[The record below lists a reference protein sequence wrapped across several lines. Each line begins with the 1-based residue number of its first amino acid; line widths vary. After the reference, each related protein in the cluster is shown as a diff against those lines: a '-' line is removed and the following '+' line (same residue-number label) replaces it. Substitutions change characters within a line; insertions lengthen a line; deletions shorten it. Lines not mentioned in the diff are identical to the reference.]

1 MLNVEVLGLRQ
12 IEHDWTP
19 AAADAPL
26 ARAVLAAGIAP
37 DHARRILD
45 GLLALHVKVTIT
57 VLHGD
62 RIKCD
67 KPPAWPVWG
76 KATQTVITVDGVTT
90 SETKWDRTIPERSDR
105 TVYNE
110 QDGVRIKL
118 ETARGR
124 QTRFV

>member
-1 MLNVEVLGLRQ
+1 MFAMTELQ
-12 IEHDWTP
+12 HDWTP

-26 ARAVLAAGIAP
+26 ALAVLAAGIAP

-45 GLLALHVKVTIT
+45 GLLALHVKVTVT
-57 VLHGD
+57 TLHGD

-90 SETKWDRTIPERSDR
+90 SETKWDRTVSERSDR
-105 TVYNE
+105 TVFNE

-118 ETARGR
+118 ETARGP
-124 QTRFV
+124 QTRYV

>member
-1 MLNVEVLGLRQ
+1 MFAMTEIQ
-12 IEHDWTP
+12 HDWTP
-19 AAADAPL
+19 AATDAPL
-26 ARAVLAAGIAP
+26 VIAVIAAGIAP
-37 DHARRILD
+37 DLVSRILD
-45 GLLALHVKVTIT
+45 GLLANHVKVTIT
-57 VLHGD
+57 ALHGD

-105 TVYNE
+105 TVFNE

-118 ETARGR
+118 ETTRKM
-124 QTRFV
+124 QTRYV

>member
-1 MLNVEVLGLRQ
+1 MFAMTEIQ
-12 IEHDWTP
+12 HDWTP

-26 ARAVLAAGIAP
+26 ALAVLAAGLSP
-37 DHARRILD
+37 GCTGRILD

-57 VLHGD
+57 TLHGD

-90 SETKWDRTIPERSDR
+90 SETKWDRTVSERSDR
-105 TVYNE
+105 TVFNE

-118 ETARGR
+118 ETARGP
-124 QTRFV
+124 QTRYV

>member
-57 VLHGD
+57 TLHGD